1 MILKSFGCSFIF
13 GTDLPI
19 NTNDGPDF
27 YEPQALFSRK
37 TWPALLAKDIG
48 IDYIS
53 YAKAGCGNLR
63 ILERVLM
70 QAAVTDPTIFVI
82 GWTWIDRYD
91 YTDSN
96 DTWNSIVP
104 VDTTINADFYYRN
117 LHSQYRDK
125 LTTLVYIKTAI
136 DTLNQRKIP
145 FMMTYMDDLILE
157 DKWHTNPGVIEL
169 QNYVRPYLTQFE
181 GQSFLDWSRSKQFPI
196 SAGLHPLEEAHTA
209 AAKLILS
216 EIRKDLNSFR

>member
-27 YEPQALFSRK
+27 YEPHALFSRK
-37 TWPALLAKDIG
+37 AWPALIANELG
-48 IDYIS
+48 LNYIS

-63 ILERVLM
+63 ILERVIT
-70 QAAVTDPTIFVI
+70 QAADSDPAFFVI

-91 YTDSN
+91 YTNNN
-96 DTWNSIVP
+96 DVWQTIVP
-104 VDTTINADFYYRN
+104 VDKTDQAEFYYKN

-136 DTLNQRKIP
+136 DLLNQHKIP
-145 FMMTYMDDLILE
+145 FIMTYMDDLILE
-157 DKWHTNPGVIEL
+157 SEWHTTPAVTSL
-169 QNYVRPYLTQFE
+169 QEYIRPFMTTFE
-181 GQSFLDWSRSKQFPI
+181 GKTFLDWARTKNYEI
-196 SAGLHPLEEAHTA
+196 SPTLHPLEAAHA
-209 AAKLILS
+209 AAAEFMLKQIQKTL
-216 EIRKDLNSFR
+216 

>member
-13 GTDLPI
+13 GTDLAI
-19 NTNDGPDF
+19 NTNDGPSF
-27 YEPQALFSRK
+27 YEPHALFSRK
-37 TWPALLAKDIG
+37 TWPALIANEIG
-48 IDYIS
+48 VDYIS

-63 ILERVLM
+63 ILERVLI
-70 QAAVTDPTIFVI
+70 QAADPKPAIFII

-91 YTDSN
+91 YTDAN
-96 DTWNSIVP
+96 DFWSTVVP
-104 VDTTINADFYYRN
+104 VDKTKTADFYYRN

-136 DTLNQRKIP
+136 DILNQHKIP
-145 FMMTYMDDLILE
+145 FVMTYMDDLIFE
-157 DKWHTNPGVIEL
+157 NEWHTNPGIVEL

-181 GQSFLDWSRSKQFPI
+181 SKNFLDWSRSKKFPI
-196 SAGLHPLEEAHTA
+196 SPGLHPLEEAHTA

-216 EIRKDLNSFR
+216 ELKKDLCQSN